1 MENNNQVKNLEYEIN
16 NVAFEIVSENI
27 LDETEI
33 NKLLGVL
40 ANDGVYAM
48 WVYALDKLDWKYD
61 IDSQKMIKQE
71 LFKFLEKI
79 SRLAE
84 YLEKDDLKLNMGS
97 LIYELTKNTEEIN
110 KLNNDMNQLEKE
122 IKKLKNNRKREK
134 EKTLKQ
140 KQEEL
145 SKKIEKRNRKLN
157 EFFINLSKDINDLLF
172 FKEILEKTLIYARYH
187 AKALGD

>member
-48 WVYALDKLDWKYD
+48 WVYALDK
-61 IDSQKMIKQE
+61 IKIKDNKDRMG
-71 LFKFLEKI
+71 LFINQLFNFSEIFEILNEESNTGKKI
-79 SRLAE
+79 SGLRE
-84 YLEKDDLKLNMGS
+84 LN
-97 LIYELTKNTEEIN
+97 NEIN
-110 KLNNDMNQLEKE
+110 KLLKKEEKLNDNEK
-122 IKKLKNNRKREK
+122 IKLKN
-134 EKTLKQ
+134 KTK
-140 KQEEL
+140 
-145 SKKIEKRNRKLN
+145 KRNKIIL
-157 EFFINLSKDINDLLF
+157 EIFKELSKDINDLLF